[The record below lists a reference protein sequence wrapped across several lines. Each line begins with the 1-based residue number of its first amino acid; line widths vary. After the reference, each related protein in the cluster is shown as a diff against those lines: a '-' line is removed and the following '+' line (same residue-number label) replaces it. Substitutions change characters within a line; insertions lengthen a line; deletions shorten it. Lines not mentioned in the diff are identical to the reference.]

1 MTTQRKTVDVT
12 MSREGLATNMTGIC
26 MGAFTLLL
34 LLVYRNAD
42 LGWENQLFFQAALG
56 LVLASIF
63 AFASS
68 ALYCDCLIVDM
79 HAGDDRR
86 VVVHYGRAEGFL
98 TAGMLVLTATPALV
112 LLALGL
118 NLVALVSGVFWVAFV
133 ALAYHERMTTRKGRK
148 MIP

>member
-1 MTTQRKTVDVT
+1 VTTQRTTVDVAI
-12 MSREGLATNMTGIC
+12 SREGLATNVAGIC
-26 MGAFTLLL
+26 MGAFTFML
-34 LLVYRNAD
+34 LLVYRNAE
-42 LGWENQLFFQAALG
+42 LGWASQLFFQAALT

-86 VVVHYGRAEGFL
+86 AVIHYGRAEGFL
-98 TAGMLVLTATPALV
+98 TAGMLVLIATPTLI
-112 LLALGL
+112 LLALSL
-118 NLVALVSGVFWVAFV
+118 NVVALVGGGLWLAFV
-133 ALAYHERMTTRKGRK
+133 ALAYHEQTTTRKGRK